1 MIILEFLDTKMLKSN
16 FLFNDVSDKNLYRGH
31 RQRLKKKF
39 IISPKSIF
47 DYEILEMLLF
57 SIFPRKDTKI
67 LSKNLLEKFGTLKNT
82 IFAPEKE
89 VKKVK
94 GLGDSTVILF
104 ALLKETFIRLSL
116 QPLKERPVVS
126 SDTHVIEYYKNMLS
140 LEKKE
145 QFRVMFI
152 NSSNK
157 LIAEEQLQHG
167 TVDQVNI
174 YLREVVQRALDHGSS
189 AVIVVHNH
197 PSGNPKPSKEDIIM
211 TENLKHSL
219 SVVNIK
225 LLDHIIIAEN
235 STYSFAAFHKLT

>member
-1 MIILEFLDTKMLKSN
+1 MLKPN
-16 FLFNDVSDKNLYRGH
+16 FVSSVDKNGLYQGH
-31 RQRLKKKF
+31 RQRLRKKF
-39 IISPKSIF
+39 LISPKAVF

-57 SIFPRKDTKI
+57 SVFPRKDTKV
-67 LSKNLLEKFGTLKNT
+67 LAKNLLSKFGSLKNA
-82 IFAPEKE
+82 IFASEKE

-94 GLGDSTVILF
+94 GLGDSTVVFF
-104 ALLKETFIRLSL
+104 ALLKETFVRLSL
-116 QPLKERPVVS
+116 QPLNERPIVS
-126 SDTHVIEYYKNMLS
+126 SDAHVIEYYRNVLS

-145 QFRVMFI
+145 QMRAMFI
-152 NSSNK
+152 SNSNK

-174 YLREVVQRALDHGSS
+174 YLREVVQKALDHGSS

-197 PSGNPKPSKEDIIM
+197 PSGNPTPSREDMII

-219 SVVNIK
+219 EAVGIK

-235 STYSFAAFHKLT
+235 STYSFAASHNLL

>member
-1 MIILEFLDTKMLKSN
+1 MLKPN
-16 FLFNDVSDKNLYRGH
+16 FVSGVDKNDLYQGH
-31 RQRLKKKF
+31 RQRLRKKF
-39 IISPKSIF
+39 LISPKAVF

-57 SIFPRKDTKI
+57 SIFPRKDTKV
-67 LSKNLLEKFGTLKNT
+67 LAKNLLSKFGTLKNA
-82 IFAPEKE
+82 IFASEKE

-94 GLGDSTVILF
+94 GLGDSTVVFF
-104 ALLKETFIRLSL
+104 ALLKETFVRLSL
-116 QPLKERPVVS
+116 QPLNERPIVS
-126 SDTHVIEYYKNMLS
+126 SDAHVIEYYRNVLS

-145 QFRVMFI
+145 QMRAMFI
-152 NSSNK
+152 NNSNK

-174 YLREVVQRALDHGSS
+174 YLREVVQKALDHGSS

-197 PSGNPKPSKEDIIM
+197 PSGNPTPSREDMII

-219 SVVNIK
+219 EAVGIK

-235 STYSFAAFHKLT
+235 STYSFAASHNLL